1 MSSPV
6 RVVVA
11 TSKESTA
18 PPYFHLLWDSELKE
32 LRPILEVIAARRKE
46 VLADWLYLYTFHFG
60 RARALSDHDF
70 LKIFGAE
77 LEATVRDLLAHN
89 LEQFVN
95 DTRKAGEQL
104 ASLRVPFAEVVVSM
118 HLFEESA
125 TRAFPTDA
133 DAHLYHVFDKLSHIR
148 IIALAQSYFGAFS
161 ALAATQIEELEEQAR
176 ATPAEARSYFHGMVG
191 ASAEMRRLYQRV
203 EAAAAVRA
211 TVLVVGETGTG
222 KELVARALHES
233 GPNAQ
238 APFIA
243 LNCAALPRDLIES
256 ELFGYQRGAFSGAT
270 ADYLGL
276 FRAAEGGTLFLDEIT
291 EMAVETQ
298 SKLLRA
304 LQERVIRP
312 VGSTREVSVNVR
324 LVASTN
330 RDPELAVTEG
340 RLRKDLFYRLYANVL
355 HTPPLR
361 ERIDDIEML
370 VKHFIRLFNQRTA
383 RKPPVEGIAP
393 RALEALQRHSW
404 PGNVRELAAAI
415 ESAFTFG
422 ISPFIPL
429 EDLPTAITG
438 HHQTATL
445 NQNSQL
451 PVTSMAEAER
461 ELIQRALQ
469 MAEGNKTRTA
479 QILGVSRKQLYAK
492 IAKYGLAVD

>member
-1 MSSPV
+1 
-6 RVVVA
+6 
-11 TSKESTA
+11 
-18 PPYFHLLWDSELKE
+18 
-32 LRPILEVIAARRKE
+32 
-46 VLADWLYLYTFHFG
+46 
-60 RARALSDHDF
+60 
-70 LKIFGAE
+70 
-77 LEATVRDLLAHN
+77 
-89 LEQFVN
+89 
-95 DTRKAGEQL
+95 
-104 ASLRVPFAEVVVSM
+104 
-118 HLFEESA
+118 
-125 TRAFPTDA
+125 
-133 DAHLYHVFDKLSHIR
+133 
-148 IIALAQSYFGAFS
+148 
-161 ALAATQIEELEEQAR
+161 
-176 ATPAEARSYFHGMVG
+176 PAEARSYFHGMVG
-191 ASAEMRRLYQRV
+191 ASPEMRRLYQRV
-203 EAAAAVRA
+203 AAAAAVRA

-222 KELVARALHES
+222 KELVARALHED
-233 GPNAQ
+233 GANAQ

-291 EMAVETQ
+291 EMAVEMQ

-330 RDPELAVTEG
+330 RDPEQAVTEG

-383 RKPPVEGIAP
+383 RKRPVEGIEP
-393 RALEALQRHSW
+393 CALEALQRHSW

-422 ISPFIPL
+422 TAPLIPL

-438 HHQTATL
+438 RQQVAAL
-445 NQNSQL
+445 NHNSQL

-492 IAKYGLAVD
+492 IAKYGLDVD